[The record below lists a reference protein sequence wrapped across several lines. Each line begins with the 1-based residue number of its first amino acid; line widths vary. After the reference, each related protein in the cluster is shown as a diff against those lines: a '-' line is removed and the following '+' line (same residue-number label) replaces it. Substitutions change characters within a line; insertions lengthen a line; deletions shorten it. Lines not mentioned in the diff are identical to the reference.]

1 MPKTDFHLTRAT
13 RSSSRRRQ
21 SARTTSQRG
30 CSLACRARSSPSL
43 TRSLSRAQWW
53 MRLCP
58 TRRSSS
64 FLGGQPTFSC
74 LRSESTS
81 SDTSCVSIYFNSIFL
96 SSIFSHPKQWWSSHP
111 PSGQTAQWTRYD
123 KVSLVY
129 IANIDSIANKDKDK
143 DNGNSNDKHLL
154 SSSSSTSSLEGTSRL
169 NRYVEVR
176 PILKNIF
183 VQNCWSSNFPKSYLL
198 SVLAVI
204 FFVVILNGHS
214 RL

>member
-13 RSSSRRRQ
+13 QSSSRRRQ
-21 SARTTSQRG
+21 SARTTSPRG

-81 SDTSCVSIYFNSIFL
+81 SDFSCPTSLFTLRVFFFPA
-96 SSIFSHPKQWWSSHP
+96 SSPIQ
-111 PSGQTAQWTRYD
+111 
-123 KVSLVY
+123 
-129 IANIDSIANKDKDK
+129 
-143 DNGNSNDKHLL
+143 SND
-154 SSSSSTSSLEGTSRL
+154 EARIRL
-169 NRYVEVR
+169 RGK
-176 PILKNIF
+176 L
-183 VQNCWSSNFPKSYLL
+183 
-198 SVLAVI
+198 
-204 FFVVILNGHS
+204 LNGPGIHNYNHTIIHCKY
-214 RL
+214 RQHCQQRQRQW